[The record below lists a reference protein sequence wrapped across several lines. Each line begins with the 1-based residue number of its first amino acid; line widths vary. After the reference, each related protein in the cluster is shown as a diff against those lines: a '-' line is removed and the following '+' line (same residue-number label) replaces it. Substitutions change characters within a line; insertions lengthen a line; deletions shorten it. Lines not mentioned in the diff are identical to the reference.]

1 MAKVAIIGAGPAGL
15 ANARWLKREGF
26 EPVLYEQGNTLG
38 GQWSAD
44 PRCSG
49 IWPTMHTNTCREMT
63 QFSDLRHEAGTPL
76 YPAHTTMLNY
86 LTSYAERFDLPSRI
100 RLRTRVTR
108 LAQQSGDGWIL
119 NSVSHDGTEIAETYP
134 YVVVASG
141 RFNKPKFPDVP
152 GLSTFNGPC
161 GVAHTFQ
168 YKNPELYRDRRVLI
182 AGCAVS
188 ALEIACDCATS
199 GAARVVTAS
208 RRQRYIM
215 QKIVSGVPV
224 EYFVQT
230 RHAATAQETSPKT
243 AAVDLKNFIVKTSGS
258 PEMFGALKPSDDLT
272 RAGVTQCQHY
282 LPLVSEG
289 RICARPWITAVT
301 GQTVTFADG
310 TSEDFDGLIFGTGF
324 EINLPFLADEVR
336 QRLDVGGQ
344 RLDLCDSTFHP
355 DFPGLAFAG
364 FFQVGGPYFPPIE
377 LQARWI
383 AYVWGGARPSPTRQ
397 IMRAKL
403 SQNTNQVADK
413 HHMPSLTM
421 LFARA
426 AGVVPDLELWP
437 ELGDALLHGPLTP
450 ISFRLDGRDSLIDAS
465 SLVLEAAYRV
475 PSWQGIHRGV

>member
-1 MAKVAIIGAGPAGL
+1 MTKVAIIGAGPSGL
-15 ANARWLKREGF
+15 ATGRWLKHEGF
-26 EPVLYEQGNTLG
+26 EPVLYEQGDTLG

-44 PRCSG
+44 SRYSG
-49 IWPTMHTNTCREMT
+49 IWPSMHTNTCREMT
-63 QFSDLRHEAGTPL
+63 QFSDLRQEAGTPL
-76 YPAHTTMLNY
+76 YPSHQTMLSY
-86 LTSYAERFDLPSRI
+86 LTRYAERFDLPSRI

-108 LAQQSGDGWIL
+108 LTRHSNGWTL
-119 NSVSHDGTEIAETYP
+119 RSVGHDGTEFEDTYP
-134 YVVVASG
+134 HVVVASG

-152 GLSTFNGPC
+152 GLSTFSGPC
-161 GVAHTFQ
+161 GIAHTFN
-168 YKNPELYRDRRVLI
+168 YKNPERYCGRRILV

-188 ALEIACDCATS
+188 ALEIACDCATL
-199 GAARVVTAS
+199 GAARVVTAT

-215 QKIVSGVPV
+215 QKIVAGVPV
-224 EYFVQT
+224 EYFIQT
-230 RHAATAQETSPKT
+230 RHAATARETSPKS
-243 AAVDLKNFIVKTSGS
+243 AAADLKNFIVKTSGS
-258 PEMFGALKPSDDLT
+258 PEMFGALKPSDDIT
-272 RAGVTQCQHY
+272 KAGVTQCQYY

-289 RICARPWITAVT
+289 RICAKPWITAVT

-310 TSEDFDGLIFGTGF
+310 TTEDFDGLIFGTGF
-324 EINLPFLADEVR
+324 EINLPFLADDLR
-336 QRLDVGGQ
+336 QRLEVASQ
-344 RLDLCDSTFHP
+344 RLELCDCTFHP
-355 DFPGLAFAG
+355 DSPGLAFAG

-383 AYVWGGARPSPTRQ
+383 AYAWSGARPSPSKQ

-403 SQNTNQVADK
+403 SENTDQVGDK

-450 ISFRLDGRDSLIDAS
+450 VSFRLDGRDSLMDAS

-475 PSWQGIHRGV
+475 PSWQAIHCGV